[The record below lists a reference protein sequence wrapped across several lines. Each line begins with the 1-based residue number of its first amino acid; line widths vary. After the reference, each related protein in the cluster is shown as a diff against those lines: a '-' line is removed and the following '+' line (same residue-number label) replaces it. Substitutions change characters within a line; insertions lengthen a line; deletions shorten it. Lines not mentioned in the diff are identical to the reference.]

1 MSHFEGKAASEHI
14 KEKRAEG
21 INSDEAHGL
30 ETPGFI
36 SALSDAMRESGV
48 FFLLVWA
55 LFPSF
60 KMFFAFAFGLVAWKT
75 GRSAWLAWS
84 RLERLHR
91 VVSQEKYEIENH
103 RPQEREELIALY
115 QEKGFQ
121 GKLLDDV
128 VDHLMADSDR
138 LLKVMLE
145 EELGLKLEAYEHPLK
160 QAFGAFVGSMC
171 TIAGAFA
178 LYFISPQNGIFIA
191 SIVAVLTG
199 AFLTA
204 YYERNRMLS
213 SLIWNLALAGAAFGI
228 TYFLR

>member
-1 MSHFEGKAASEHI
+1 MSHFEGKAAHEHI
-14 KEKRAEG
+14 KEKKAEG
-21 INSDEAHGL
+21 LNSAEAHGL

-36 SALSDAMRESGV
+36 AAMADSMREMGL
-48 FFLLVWA
+48 FFLLVWI
-55 LFPSF
+55 LVPSF
-60 KMFFAFAFGLVAWKT
+60 KLFFAVALGLVAWKT
-75 GRSAWLAWS
+75 GRVAWLSWS

-145 EELGLKLEAYEHPLK
+145 EELGLTLEQYEHPLK
-160 QAFGAFVGSMC
+160 QA
-171 TIAGAFA
+171 I
-178 LYFISPQNGIFIA
+178 
-191 SIVAVLTG
+191 G
-199 AFLTA
+199 AFLGSISVLLAASSLYYIFPSYGITLISFMALAAGALITA
-204 YYERNRMLS
+204 FYERNRLIPA
-213 SLIWNLALAGAAFGI
+213 LIWNLGIAALAFGI